1 MSTTHVVTEEKF
13 KDLRV
18 WQQAHELTLL
28 VYKTTA
34 GFPDTE
40 RFALVSQMR
49 RAAISV
55 VANIVEG
62 SKRHTAKDRIHF
74 HAIANGSLEE
84 LKYYFILSLDLGFIN
99 QKERE
104 GLLDLAR
111 GVGAML
117 HGLTNAL
124 RSGV

>member
-1 MSTTHVVTEEKF
+1 MNATHLATEEKF

-28 VYKTTA
+28 VYKITKS
-34 GFPDTE
+34 FPDTE

-62 SKRHTAKDRIHF
+62 SKHRTTKDRIHF
-74 HAIANGSLEE
+74 HVIANGSLEE

-99 QKERE
+99 QKEQE
-104 GLLDLAR
+104 DLLDLAR